1 VQQTFRYR
9 SGAEGAPELVRRGVE
24 PRPDQPRPAFGFVPW
39 LALEVR
45 AFCFFFDVRFD
56 IGARWYRRP
65 PPTAQARPYAAACA
79 VVQARTSSAAQV
91 FTIDSIGTPQRTA
104 LSQP

>member
-1 VQQTFRYR
+1 M
-9 SGAEGAPELVRRGVE
+9 
-24 PRPDQPRPAFGFVPW
+24 DQPRPAFGFVPW
-39 LALEVR
+39 FALEVR

-56 IGARWYRRP
+56 IGAPCYRAGPEDHMPGRA
-65 PPTAQARPYAAACA
+65 PT
-79 VVQARTSSAAQV
+79 QARTSSAAQV